1 MAACLQD
8 SPTVALAAIVH
19 GMALQVHYDGRSC
32 DTCLVISAS
41 SQSLHRVEQST
52 ASEVLDRARTQ
63 WGDRLPANP
72 GDLWTWCLAQDNKTL
87 LGVLAYC
94 VSRTVNTVQLKGD
107 RPGCERFAHADA
119 LAEALDIDMAVWFRP
134 TAENYFAR
142 ISKTAIL
149 EALTEIKG
157 GTAPAW
163 DKAKKADLAA
173 IAEREIA
180 QTGWLPAPL
189 RKAA

>member
-1 MAACLQD
+1 MAA
-8 SPTVALAAIVH
+8 AIPQPPFH
-19 GMALQVHYDGRSC
+19 LQVVRRKNAGL
-32 DTCLVISAS
+32 CLLQLPELTGIAD
-41 SQSLHRVEQST
+41 RV
-52 ASEVLDRARTQ
+52 
-63 WGDRLPANP
+63 NP
-72 GDLWTWCLAQDNKTL
+72 GDLWTWCLAQDNKSL
-87 LGVLAYC
+87 LGLLAYC

-119 LAEALDIDMAVWFRP
+119 LTKALDIDMAAWFRP
-134 TAENYFAR
+134 SAENYFAR

-180 QTGWLPAPL
+180 QTGWLPPPL
-189 RKAA
+189 RRAA